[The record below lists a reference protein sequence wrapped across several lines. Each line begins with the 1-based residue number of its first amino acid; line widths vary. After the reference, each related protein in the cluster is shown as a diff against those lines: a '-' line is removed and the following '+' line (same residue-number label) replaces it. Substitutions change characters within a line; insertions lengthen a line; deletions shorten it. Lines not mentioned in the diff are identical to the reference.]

1 MDHVNLIVKINL
13 FNEISVTILC
23 IIELKKKK
31 WRLKGNFRTHL
42 IFYGKKNQNIYKGIM
57 EKIKN

>member
-1 MDHVNLIVKINL
+1 MDNVNLIIKINL

-23 IIELKKKK
+23 ITKLKKK
-31 WRLKGNFRTHL
+31 WRLKGNFGTHL
-42 IFYGKKNQNIYKGIM
+42 IFYGKKNQNMYKGIM